1 MISTP
6 AGSSKSPAVNLPV
19 PDFSTDSS
27 ASSTSI
33 IRTAI
38 PFKFKSMFIT
48 SSATPS
54 IVENSCNTPSIFA
67 SATHEPGIEDRII
80 LLKAFPNVW
89 PNPLSKGSNIIF
101 E

>member
-6 AGSSKSPAVNLPV
+6 AGSSKSPAVNFPFQISQQIVLLLQHPSF
-19 PDFSTDSS
+19 D
-27 ASSTSI
+27 
-33 IRTAI
+33 AI

-67 SATHEPGIEDRII
+67 STTHEPGIEDRII

-89 PNPLSKGSNIIF
+89 PNPLSKGSI
-101 E
+101 